1 MTDRTLPTEAV
12 ETDHRLE
19 RSASKATEALARHR
33 WHWTLDESNPLRVS
47 IRAYARDVGRGF
59 STIRTQV
66 NGFVAWSQG
75 ERARPLAE
83 VIERTAMSAEKEEIV
98 DAVANANKVG
108 FQRARQSY
116 SPDVSRVRDAVEHAV
131 VRKPDMTAE
140 DRAAYAK
147 RTADNLA
154 RSRASEEQRTADR
167 RRQQTARFMLV
178 DARLSHARRDLLDAL
193 ENARL
198 GGFGDGEIALLET
211 AVSAIR
217 AVTALLDSAISG
229 ASNVD
234 WDAELAKIGAEG

>member
-19 RSASKATEALARHR
+19 KSASKATEALARHR

-47 IRAYARDVGRGF
+47 IRAYARAVGRGET
-59 STIRTQV
+59 TIRAQG
-66 NGFVAWSQG
+66 NGYAEWANG
-75 ERARPLAE
+75 RARAPLGE
-83 VIERTAMSAEKEEIV
+83 VIERSKMSAQKEQIV
-98 DAVANANKVG
+98 DAVADANKVS
-108 FQRARQSY
+108 FQRARQGY

-131 VRKPDMTAE
+131 ERKPDMTAE

-147 RTADNLA
+147 RTAENLA

-193 ENARL
+193 EHARL
-198 GGFGDGEIALLET
+198 GGFGGDEIALLET